1 MSFRKLAL
9 VIVMEIREIGGTFE
23 RVHAHSH
30 IKGLGLEGLKAKHTA
45 DGMVGQEEAREAAG
59 IIVRMIKEGKFSGK
73 AVLIAGPPGSGKTAI
88 AVAIAKELGEDVPFV
103 PITASEIYSAEI
115 KKTEFLTQAIR
126 SAIGV
131 RVREKRNVYEGKVL
145 EVDIQ
150 TKASPWNPYMQVPVS
165 AKIVLATKDE
175 KKKLSLDEGYTR
187 QLVQLGIREGDIIMI
202 DIDSGRI
209 VRVGVAEDAI
219 GDETLYT
226 EKAVPVPSGP
236 VKKEKEFVYTLTLHQ
251 LDLMH
256 SRSQYSLFDIFF
268 GGVQRKEIS
277 QDVRR
282 EVDKMVKE
290 WIEEGRAEI
299 IPGVLFIDEASLLDI
314 ETFAFLNRAL
324 EQELA
329 PIIIFATNRGVTKI
343 RGTDAVAPHGMP
355 LDLLDRLLIIVTR
368 KYSEDEIREIL
379 RIRAREENVKIND
392 EALERLVKLGAERS
406 LRYEVQ
412 LLTPSRIIAESEG
425 RKEVMPEDVERA
437 SRLFVDVK
445 ASSEYLSKIEKEMLY
460 Y

>member
-1 MSFRKLAL
+1 MGE
-9 VIVMEIREIGGTFE
+9 VREVSELFE

-30 IKGLGLEGLKAKHTA
+30 IRGLGLEGLKAKHIA
-45 DGMVGQEEAREAAG
+45 DGLVGQEEAREAAG
-59 IIVRMIKEGKFSGK
+59 IIVKMIKEGRFAGK

-131 RVREKRNVYEGKVL
+131 RIRDKRTVYEGKVE
-145 EVDIQ
+145 EVDVQ
-150 TKASPWNPYMQVPVS
+150 SRPSPFNPYIQVPIS
-165 AKIVLATKDE
+165 AKIVIVTKDE
-175 KKKLSLDEGYTR
+175 KKKLTLDEDFTR
-187 QLVQLGIREGDIIMI
+187 QLVQLNIKEGDVIMI
-202 DIDSGRI
+202 DEKSGRI
-209 VRVGVAEDAI
+209 VRVGVAEDAV
-219 GDETLYT
+219 GEEELRS
-226 EKAVPVPSGP
+226 EKIVPVPEGS
-236 VKKEKEFVYTLTLHQ
+236 VRKEKEFVYTLTLHQ
-251 LDLMH
+251 LDTMH
-256 SRSQYSLFDIFF
+256 SRSQYSIFDMFF

-277 QDVRR
+277 EDVRK

-290 WIEEGRAEI
+290 WVESGKAEL

-324 EQELA
+324 EQELS

-368 KYSEDEIREIL
+368 KYLEDEIREII
-379 RIRAREENVKIND
+379 RIRAKEEKVNLTED
-392 EALERLVKLGAERS
+392 ALEELVKLGSQRS
-406 LRYEVQ
+406 LRYAVQ
-412 LLTPSRIIAESEG
+412 LLTPCRILAETEG
-425 RKEVMPEDVERA
+425 RKEVSKEDVIKA
-437 SRLFVDVK
+437 SKLFVDVK
-445 ASSEYLSKIEKEMLY
+445 ASAEYLSKMEKEMIY

>member
-1 MSFRKLAL
+1 MVR
-9 VIVMEIREIGGTFE
+9 VMGEVREVSELFE

-30 IKGLGLEGLKAKHTA
+30 IRGLGLEGLKAKHIA
-45 DGMVGQEEAREAAG
+45 DGLVGQEEAREAAG
-59 IIVRMIKEGKFSGK
+59 IIVKMIKEGRFAGK

-88 AVAIAKELGEDVPFV
+88 AIAIAKELGEDVPFV

-131 RVREKRNVYEGKVL
+131 RIRDKRTVYEGKVQ
-145 EVDIQ
+145 EVDVQ
-150 TKASPWNPYMQVPVS
+150 SRPSPFNPYIQVPVS
-165 AKIVLATKDE
+165 AKIVIATKDE
-175 KKKLSLDEGYTR
+175 KKKLTLDEDFTR
-187 QLVQLGIREGDIIMI
+187 QIVQLNIKEGDVIMI
-202 DIDSGRI
+202 DEKSGRI
-209 VRVGVAEDAI
+209 VRVGVAEDAV
-219 GDETLYT
+219 GEEELRS
-226 EKAVPVPSGP
+226 EKIVPIPDGP

-251 LDLMH
+251 LDTMH
-256 SRSQYSLFDIFF
+256 SRSQYSIFGVFF

-277 QDVRR
+277 EDVRK

-290 WIEEGRAEI
+290 WVESGKAEL

-324 EQELA
+324 EQELS

-368 KYSEDEIREIL
+368 KYQEDEIREIL
-379 RIRAREENVKIND
+379 KIRAKEEKVNLTP
-392 EALERLVKLGAERS
+392 EALEELVKLGTQRS
-406 LRYEVQ
+406 LRYAVQ
-412 LLTPSRIIAESEG
+412 LLTPCRILAESEG
-425 RKEVMPEDVERA
+425 RKEISKGDVIKA
-437 SRLFVDVK
+437 SKLFVDVR
-445 ASSEYLSKIEKEMLY
+445 ASAEYLSKMEKEMLY

>member
-1 MSFRKLAL
+1 MGE
-9 VIVMEIREIGGTFE
+9 VREVSELFE

-30 IKGLGLEGLKAKHTA
+30 IRGLGLEGLKAKHIA
-45 DGMVGQEEAREAAG
+45 DGLVGQEEAREAAG
-59 IIVRMIKEGKFSGK
+59 IIVKMIKEGRFAGK

-88 AVAIAKELGEDVPFV
+88 AIAIAKELGEDVPFV

-131 RVREKRNVYEGKVL
+131 RIRDKRTVYEGKVQ
-145 EVDIQ
+145 EVDVQ
-150 TKASPWNPYMQVPVS
+150 SRPSPFNPYIQVPVS
-165 AKIVLATKDE
+165 AKIVIATKDE
-175 KKKLSLDEGYTR
+175 KKKLTLDEDFTR
-187 QLVQLGIREGDIIMI
+187 QIVQLNIKEGDVIMI
-202 DIDSGRI
+202 DEKSGRI
-209 VRVGVAEDAI
+209 VRVGVAEDAV
-219 GDETLYT
+219 GEEELRS
-226 EKAVPVPSGP
+226 EKIVPIPDGP

-251 LDLMH
+251 LDTMH
-256 SRSQYSLFDIFF
+256 SRSQYSIFGVFF

-277 QDVRR
+277 EDVRK

-290 WIEEGRAEI
+290 WVESGKAEL

-324 EQELA
+324 EQELS

-368 KYSEDEIREIL
+368 KYQEDEIREIL
-379 RIRAREENVKIND
+379 KIRAKEEKVNLTP
-392 EALERLVKLGAERS
+392 EALEELVKLGTQRS
-406 LRYEVQ
+406 LRYAVQ
-412 LLTPSRIIAESEG
+412 LLTPCRILAESEG
-425 RKEVMPEDVERA
+425 RKEISKGDVIKA
-437 SRLFVDVK
+437 SKLFVDVR
-445 ASSEYLSKIEKEMLY
+445 ASAEYLSKMEKEMLY

>member
-1 MSFRKLAL
+1 MGE
-9 VIVMEIREIGGTFE
+9 VREVSELFE

-30 IKGLGLEGLKAKHTA
+30 IRGLGLEGLKAKHIA
-45 DGMVGQEEAREAAG
+45 DGLVGQEEAREAAG
-59 IIVRMIKEGKFSGK
+59 IIVKMIKEGRFAGK

-131 RVREKRNVYEGKVL
+131 RIRDKRTVYEGKVE
-145 EVDIQ
+145 EVDVQ
-150 TKASPWNPYMQVPVS
+150 SRPSPFNPYIQVPIS
-165 AKIVLATKDE
+165 AKIVIVTKDE
-175 KKKLSLDEGYTR
+175 KKKLTLDEDFTR
-187 QLVQLGIREGDIIMI
+187 QLVQLNIKEGDVIMI
-202 DIDSGRI
+202 DEKSGRI
-209 VRVGVAEDAI
+209 VRVGVAEDAV
-219 GDETLYT
+219 GEEELRS
-226 EKAVPVPSGP
+226 EKIVPVPEGP
-236 VKKEKEFVYTLTLHQ
+236 VRKEKEFVYTLTLHQ
-251 LDLMH
+251 LDTMH
-256 SRSQYSLFDIFF
+256 SRSQYSIFDMIF

-277 QDVRR
+277 EDVRK

-290 WIEEGRAEI
+290 WVDSGKAEL

-324 EQELA
+324 EQELS

-368 KYSEDEIREIL
+368 KYLEDEIREII
-379 RIRAREENVKIND
+379 RIRAKEEKVNLTED
-392 EALERLVKLGAERS
+392 ALEELVKLGSQRS
-406 LRYEVQ
+406 LRYAVQ
-412 LLTPSRIIAESEG
+412 LLTPCRILAETEG
-425 RKEVMPEDVERA
+425 RKEVSKEDVIKA
-437 SRLFVDVK
+437 SKLFVDVK
-445 ASSEYLSKIEKEMLY
+445 ASAEYLSKMEKEMIY

>member
-1 MSFRKLAL
+1 MG
-9 VIVMEIREIGGTFE
+9 EIREVSELFE

-30 IKGLGLEGLKAKHTA
+30 IRGLGLEGLKAKHIA
-45 DGMVGQEEAREAAG
+45 DGLVGQEEAREAAG
-59 IIVRMIKEGKFSGK
+59 IIVKMIKEGRFAGK

-131 RVREKRNVYEGKVL
+131 RIRDKRTVYEGKVE
-145 EVDIQ
+145 EVDVQ
-150 TKASPWNPYMQVPVS
+150 SRPSPFNPYIQVPIS
-165 AKIVLATKDE
+165 AKIVIVTKDE
-175 KKKLSLDEGYTR
+175 KKKLTLDEDFTR
-187 QLVQLGIREGDIIMI
+187 QLVQLNIKEGDVIMI
-202 DIDSGRI
+202 DEKSGRI
-209 VRVGVAEDAI
+209 VRVGVAEDAV
-219 GDETLYT
+219 GEEELRS
-226 EKAVPVPSGP
+226 EKIVPVPDGP
-236 VKKEKEFVYTLTLHQ
+236 VKKDKEFVYTLTLHQ
-251 LDLMH
+251 LDTMH
-256 SRSQYSLFDIFF
+256 SRSQYSIFDAIF

-277 QDVRR
+277 EDVRK

-290 WIEEGRAEI
+290 WVESGKAEL

-324 EQELA
+324 EQELS

-368 KYSEDEIREIL
+368 KYQEDEIREIL
-379 RIRAREENVKIND
+379 RIRAREEKVSLTED
-392 EALERLVKLGAERS
+392 ALEELVKLGTQRS
-406 LRYEVQ
+406 LRYAVQ
-412 LLTPSRIIAESEG
+412 LLTPCRILAEAEG
-425 RKEVMPEDVERA
+425 RKEVSKEDVIKA
-437 SRLFVDVK
+437 SKLFVDVK
-445 ASSEYLSKIEKEMLY
+445 ASAEYLSKMEKEMLY